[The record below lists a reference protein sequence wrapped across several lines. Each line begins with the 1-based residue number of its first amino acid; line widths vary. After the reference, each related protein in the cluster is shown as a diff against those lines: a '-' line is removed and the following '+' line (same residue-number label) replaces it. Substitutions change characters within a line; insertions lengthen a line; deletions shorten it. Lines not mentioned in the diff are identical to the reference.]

1 MKQEY
6 KRPVLFIAS
15 LFMAFCAV
23 YFGGRLI
30 GFIWRNTQNGTGKA
44 PTEVGG
50 RDQKIDGRALFG
62 GELYWTGD
70 RGKLDDTY
78 LEKLVVKFG
87 DEIVLNA
94 QIETPVKDY
103 AGGKFPGGGS
113 KEQSVSFWKGLK
125 KLKSPAAR

>member
-1 MKQEY
+1 VIK
-6 KRPVLFIAS
+6 
-15 LFMAFCAV
+15 
-23 YFGGRLI
+23 
-30 GFIWRNTQNGTGKA
+30 
-44 PTEVGG
+44 
-50 RDQKIDGRALFG
+50 KIDGRALFG

-113 KEQSVSFWKGLK
+113 KEQSVSFLEGLEEAEIAGREVTVQLDWREGK
-125 KLKSPAAR
+125 QASHTGFTLDKSSW